1 MDKHCLD
8 ANFVSEPQ
16 FLRALNS
23 RWARK
28 LKRLHVFR
36 LSFPGMMIQ
45 GIAIFNSFWLGKNS
59 VSNCRNCWVLSV
71 SITGEALRQGLNFR
85 AINWNSTV
93 SLAIVPHHSPSSCS
107 KRRISY
113 LCHSISKENKN
124 LSDQNDL
131 KYEQYNPLKTKD
143 KLRQLPYLKTTLSL
157 SFFRIVSTW
166 SKRISARPIL
176 LHVKNPFLPV
186 IRIASDCNEETCQYF
201 RVWTI

>member
-113 LCHSISKENKN
+113 LCHSISKENKIQYIYIDQSTM
-124 LSDQNDL
+124 LSSGMFWDI
-131 KYEQYNPLKTKD
+131 P
-143 KLRQLPYLKTTLSL
+143 LSL
-157 SFFRIVSTW
+157 IFSWFTHSPFFLICRHAIE
-166 SKRISARPIL
+166 SAGVNTRRSVQDGKVGCNTSQFTKAFQYSDWL
-176 LHVKNPFLPV
+176 FL
-186 IRIASDCNEETCQYF
+186 
-201 RVWTI
+201 

>member
-1 MDKHCLD
+1 MKQFPNGATLIKKKKSVLMDKHCLD

-113 LCHSISKENKN
+113 LCHWISKENKIQYIYI
-124 LSDQNDL
+124 SDNAFEWYVL
-131 KYEQYNPLKTKD
+131 GYSTFTYIFLVYT
-143 KLRQLPYLKTTLSL
+143 L
-157 SFFRIVSTW
+157 SFFSY
-166 SKRISARPIL
+166 L
-176 LHVKNPFLPV
+176 Q
-186 IRIASDCNEETCQYF
+186 TCH
-201 RVWTI
+201 RKCRS